1 MASIL
6 NVDKIRANGST
17 NDGLLVSSAGIITK
31 PQLPAFFV
39 HKTSAQS
46 VSDGAYTKLTFDTE
60 LFDNGGFF
68 DLANNKFAPTVAGY
82 YQLSWRAQFLS
93 TGSPSTVWAELR
105 KNGTVYSRAS
115 ESRNAGSSEYG
126 SAGSTVVY
134 NDGND
139 EFEVY
144 IYFDGTGAGS
154 VHGAQ
159 HTTNF
164 SGHLVG

>member
-6 NVDKIRANGST
+6 NVDKIRATGST
-17 NDGLLVSSAGIITK
+17 TDGILVSSAGVVTK

-46 VSDGAYTKLTFDTE
+46 VADGAYTKLSFDTE

-68 DLANNKFAPTVAGY
+68 DLANNKFAPTIAGY

-93 TGSPSTVWAELR
+93 TGSPSTVWAALY
-105 KNGTVYSRAS
+105 KNGSSYCRGS
-115 ESRNAGSSEYG
+115 ETRNAGGSEFG
-126 SAGSTVVY
+126 SAGSTVVH

-144 IYFDGTGAGS
+144 IFFDGSGTGS
-154 VHGAQ
+154 VHGSA